1 MLQYHVTNHLALA
14 IIFVETTVLA
24 AGIKSSSNQRR
35 LRAAKGGRYIFDG
48 SCGDEH
54 QVVEGMTSAGEPSP
68 LVRGTWEPPSEN
80 MCGSTSLNEEISEQ

>member
-54 QVVEGMTSAGEPSP
+54 PGG
-68 LVRGTWEPPSEN
+68 RGYDVCGGAEPPSAGYMGTALGKYARFNFPE
-80 MCGSTSLNEEISEQ
+80 